1 MKKTYIVGF
10 ALTILVLAMV
20 LSLAG
25 CIGQGDDDMNETG
38 NEDESE
44 GQYSEH
50 FNKASDNSQDVKP
63 LPNNYRI
70 TKKLFAGDS
79 GNNFTATVREMRFE
93 EGFVIM
99 TESSGNFSDNNSIA
113 FYDFKND
120 KAYLLDPIK
129 KTGLIMSGNGEKNI
143 ESNFNVVT
151 KDYNDMKNVGHEKVA
166 GRNAIVYEAEV
177 SIQIDGQKAEGKTKV
192 WIDEEYG
199 ILLKQQ
205 QIGQAEGKE
214 AVTMSEEITEFTIGG
229 CKLTDIVNL
238 SEYTLTD
245 MSSFS

>member
-1 MKKTYIVGF
+1 MKKIYIVGF

-25 CIGQGDDDMNETG
+25 CIGQGDDDLDETE
-38 NEDESE
+38 NEDESK

-50 FNKASDNSQDVKP
+50 FNKTSDNSQDVKP
-63 LPNNYRI
+63 FPNNYRI
-70 TKKLFAGDS
+70 TQTRFAGDS

-99 TESSGNFSDNNSIA
+99 SESSGNFSDNHSIA

-120 KAYLLDPIK
+120 KVYLLDTIK

-143 ESNFNVVT
+143 ESNFNVVIE
-151 KDYNDMKNVGHEKVA
+151 DYNDMKNAGHEKVA
-166 GRNAIVYEAEV
+166 GRNAIVYEAEA
-177 SIQIDGQKAEGKTKV
+177 SIQIDGQKAEGKVKA

-214 AVTMSEEITEFTIGG
+214 AVTMSEEITEFKIGG
-229 CKLTDIVNL
+229 CKLTDMVNL

-245 MSSFS
+245 MSAYS